1 MVAVPSNM
9 IQLGSPAPDF
19 SLPEPL
25 TSRLLTLKDFQGKQ
39 ALLVM
44 FICNHCPY
52 VIHLKPAMAQ
62 LARDYIAKGVGF
74 IAISSNDSDAY
85 PSDSPENMI
94 ADAKKF
100 KYPFPYLFDDT
111 QQVAQKYSAACTPDF
126 FLFDSALK
134 LAYRGQFDD
143 SRPSHRTAPD
153 SPSKGAKPS
162 GNAIRSAIDLLL
174 AGKSVPADDQKPSLG
189 CNIKWRPG
197 MEPDWFRPYMHG

>member
-1 MVAVPSNM
+1 
-9 IQLGSPAPDF
+9 
-19 SLPEPL
+19 
-25 TSRLLTLKDFQGKQ
+25 
-39 ALLVM
+39 
-44 FICNHCPY
+44 
-52 VIHLKPAMAQ
+52 
-62 LARDYIAKGVGF
+62 
-74 IAISSNDSDAY
+74 DAY

-94 ADAKKF
+94 ADAKKY

-126 FLFDSALK
+126 FLFDSTLK

-153 SPSKGAKPS
+153 GPSKGAEPS
-162 GNAIRSAIDLLL
+162 GTDIRSAIDLLL
-174 AGKSVPADDQKPSLG
+174 AGKSVPAEGQKPSLG

>member
-25 TSRLLTLKDFQGKQ
+25 TSRFFSLKDFAGKK
-39 ALLVM
+39 ALVMM

-52 VIHLKPAMAQ
+52 VVHLKPAMVA
-62 LARDYIAKGVGF
+62 LARDYIGKGTAFV
-74 IAISSNDSDAY
+74 AISSNDFDEY
-85 PSDSPENMI
+85 PADSPENMI
-94 ADAKKF
+94 ADAKKH

-111 QQVAQKYSAACTPDF
+111 QQVALAYQAACTPDF
-126 FLFDSALK
+126 YIFDAEQK

-143 SRPSHRTAPD
+143 TRPSHRTAP
-153 SPSKGAKPS
+153 SGPNKGAEPT
-162 GNAIRSAIDLLL
+162 GADVRAALDLIIE
-174 AGKSVPADDQKPSLG
+174 GKDVPVESQKASLG

-197 MEPDWFRPYMHG
+197 MEPDWFLPYMHG

>member
-25 TSRLLTLKDFQGKQ
+25 TSRFFSLKDFEGKK
-39 ALLVM
+39 ALVVM

-52 VIHLKPAMAQ
+52 VVHLKPAMVA
-62 LARDYIAKGVGF
+62 LARDYIGKGVGF
-74 IAISSNDSDAY
+74 VAISSNDFDEY

-94 ADAKKF
+94 ADAKKH

-111 QQVAQKYSAACTPDF
+111 QQVAQAYQAACTPDF
-126 FLFDSALK
+126 YIFDAEQK

-143 SRPSHRTAPD
+143 TRPSHRTAP
-153 SPSKGAKPS
+153 SGPNKGAEPT
-162 GNAIRSAIDLLL
+162 GADMRAALDLIID
-174 AGKSVPADDQKPSLG
+174 GKEVPAESQKPSLG
-189 CNIKWRPG
+189 CNIKWRSG
-197 MEPDWFRPYMHG
+197 MEPDYFMPYMH